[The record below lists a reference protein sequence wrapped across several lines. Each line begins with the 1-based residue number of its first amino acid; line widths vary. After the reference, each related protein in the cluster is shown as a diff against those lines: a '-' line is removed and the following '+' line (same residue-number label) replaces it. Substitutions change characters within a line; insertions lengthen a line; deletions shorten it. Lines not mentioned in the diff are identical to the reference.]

1 MRDLMPSRAR
11 AFPTQYLTIAAAVI
25 GALVSLPATAGNRD
39 RYDDRYYGGDD
50 DRAYRTQYYSSQYDQ
65 TPYSDGAYSSSTDF
79 AQVISSR
86 PIIRQVAVNEP
97 RQQCW
102 DEQVTYREPAP
113 VAGNN
118 AAGAILGGIIGGVAG
133 HQFGGGSGRAVATGL
148 GAVVGAGLGSH
159 AGEYRRPAATR
170 TGYETR
176 CQTVDDRRF
185 EDRVEG
191 YDVTYRYN
199 GNVYHTTMPYDPGNR
214 IAVNVDV
221 RPARY

>member
-1 MRDLMPSRAR
+1 MRDPRPSRIVSS
-11 AFPTQYLTIAAAVI
+11 PTPFLTIAAAL
-25 GALVSLPATAGNRD
+25 AATLVSLPAAAGNRD
-39 RYDDRYYGGDD
+39 RYDDRYYGYD
-50 DRAYRTQYYSSQYDQ
+50 DRAYGAQYGNEYS
-65 TPYSDGAYSSSTDF
+65 GAYSSSTDF

-133 HQFGGGSGRAVATGL
+133 HQFGGGSGRAVATGI

-159 AGEYRRPAATR
+159 AGEYRRPAAVR

-191 YDVTYRYN
+191 YDITYRYN